1 MLIIPVKEGENID
14 RALKRFKRK
23 FLQTQVLKEIR
34 QRKEFT
40 KKSEKLRVKKQ
51 KAAYSENLLRNSQQQ
66 YPKPFLK
73 IIFVLFEN
81 NANRRIPYL
90 YKI

>member
-1 MLIIPVKEGENID
+1 MALFLRDGETPEYPPTLRVKIPVKDGENID

-51 KAAYSENLLRNSQQQ
+51 KAVFSENLLRNT
-66 YPKPFLK
+66 K
-73 IIFVLFEN
+73 
-81 NANRRIPYL
+81 
-90 YKI
+90 